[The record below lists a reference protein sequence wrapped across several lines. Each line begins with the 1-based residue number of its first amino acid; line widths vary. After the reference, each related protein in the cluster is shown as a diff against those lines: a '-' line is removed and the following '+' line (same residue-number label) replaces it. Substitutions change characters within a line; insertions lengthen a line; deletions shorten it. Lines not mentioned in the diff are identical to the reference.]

1 MSHLRVNKEN
11 ELFILMEKDLQ
22 EPKFQK
28 FHIFERYTQFL
39 FFSNLEFYFF
49 DEYFRKIIN
58 IKLKPS
64 KKENFK
70 IWTPS
75 RI

>member
-1 MSHLRVNKEN
+1 MNKEN

-28 FHIFERYTQFL
+28 FHIFERYTQFF

-49 DEYFRKIIN
+49 ELIVKKFQVVFVSSN
-58 IKLKPS
+58 ICSL
-64 KKENFK
+64 
-70 IWTPS
+70 
-75 RI
+75 

>member
-49 DEYFRKIIN
+49 ELIV
-58 IKLKPS
+58 
-64 KKENFK
+64 KKVSGSICFV
-70 IWTPS
+70 
-75 RI
+75 